1 MSNRLLFWNK
11 VWFDHTWLEQYIY
24 REIKDGDIT
33 EVQ

>member
-1 MSNRLLFWNK
+1 LFWNK

-24 REIKDGDIT
+24 REMENGDIT